1 MRQCSAPRLASRLS
15 RLCVCVW
22 QLISETR
29 RESADMFGESADN
42 ITAVCVAFDTIVPA
56 DDMAI

>member
-1 MRQCSAPRLASRLS
+1 MQRATPRLTPA
-15 RLCVCVW
+15 LCVCSW